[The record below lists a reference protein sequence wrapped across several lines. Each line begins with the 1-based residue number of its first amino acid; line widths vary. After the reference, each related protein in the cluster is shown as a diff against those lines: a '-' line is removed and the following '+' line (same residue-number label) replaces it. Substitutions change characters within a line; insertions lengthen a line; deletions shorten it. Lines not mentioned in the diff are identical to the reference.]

1 MEIRKFRPNDL
12 KRVFEIE
19 NMSFDQSYGINMFQQ
34 LYEMGIGF
42 LVAEEDGYVI
52 GYVMFW
58 IKYENQGHIISIAI
72 DKNYRRLGA
81 GTQLLVKAIAILSL
95 LRIDAIY
102 LEVKESNEGA
112 VKFYENFHF
121 KKPGVDVPRGR
132 IRFLPVYPRVRL
144 PLYRLRLFLADHRRR
159 AVFSG

>member
-1 MEIRKFRPNDL
+1 MNVRKFNPKDL

-42 LVAEEDGYVI
+42 LVAEEDDYVI

-58 IKYENQGHIISIAI
+58 IKYENQGHIISIAV
-72 DKNYRRLGA
+72 DKNYRRKGA

-95 LRIDAIY
+95 LDLHTIY
-102 LEVKESNEGA
+102 LEVNENNEGA
-112 VKFYENFHF
+112 VEFYKNFNFKIDRVVPGYYENGDGAIVMYLH
-121 KKPGVDVPRGR
+121 
-132 IRFLPVYPRVRL
+132 
-144 PLYRLRLFLADHRRR
+144 LR
-159 AVFSG
+159 

>member
-1 MEIRKFRPNDL
+1 MKVRKFVPKDL

-42 LVAEEDGYVI
+42 LVAEKDDYVI

-58 IKYENQGHIISIAI
+58 VKYENQGHIISIAV
-72 DKNYRRLGA
+72 DKNYRRMGA
-81 GTQLLVKAIAILSL
+81 GTELLLKAIGILSL

-102 LEVKESNEGA
+102 LEVREQNTEAVRFYEKFNFIRDRVVPGYYENGEGA
-112 VKFYENFHF
+112 IVMY
-121 KKPGVDVPRGR
+121 
-132 IRFLPVYPRVRL
+132 L
-144 PLYRLRLFLADHRRR
+144 PLNRGKVSRQ
-159 AVFSG
+159 

>member
-42 LVAEEDGYVI
+42 LVAEKDGYVI

-58 IKYENQGHIISIAI
+58 IKYENQGHIISIAV
-72 DKNYRRLGA
+72 DKNYRRKGV
-81 GTQLLVKAIAILSL
+81 GTQLLVKAIAVLSL

-102 LEVKESNEGA
+102 LEVKQSNEAA
-112 VKFYENFHF
+112 VKFYKNFHF
-121 KKPGVDVPRGR
+121 KMDRVVPGYYENGEGA
-132 IRFLPVYPRVRL
+132 IIMYL
-144 PLYRLRLFLADHRRR
+144 PLERGK
-159 AVFSG
+159 VSGQ